1 MTLEL
6 FDYQYKKMHEKD
18 NEGLLYVLEN
28 IEMPLLPI
36 LEDMQRTG
44 VNLNQSMLQEFKD
57 KYEIKLA
64 EAEKIVYDEIN
75 KHKDMIEEYKMKNYK
90 HKLSDPINL
99 GSPAQLS
106 VLFYDILGYKLKKG
120 GKGTGVNELQELNTP
135 LTKALLDYRK
145 AQKLI
150 DAFIVALPK
159 RLSKWDNKI
168 HTSLNQYGAATGR
181 FSSSDPNLQ
190 QIPSRGEGKELR
202 RLFGA
207 SPRLYINVI
216 GLLATGTKNIG
227 EFSR

>member
-6 FDYQYKKMHEKD
+6 FEYQYNLLHKKE

-106 VLFYDILGYKLKKG
+106 ILFYDILGYKLKKG
-120 GKGTGVNELQELNTP
+120 GRGTGVNELQELDTP

-150 DAFIVALPK
+150 DAFLVALPK
-159 RLSKWDNKI
+159 RISEWDGKI

-207 SPRLYINVI
+207 SPRLYIDVI
-216 GLLATGTKNIG
+216 GLQSART
-227 EFSR
+227 F